1 MNEPKQEANVPESPS
16 ISMARTATASGA
28 GTDAGAETR
37 DALLRAARHAFSRSG
52 FDGSSVRTIT
62 AEAGVNLGAITY
74 HFGSKRDLYEAVLE
88 AELRPLARRVG
99 VAAGSEGSALDR
111 MVGIVEAYF
120 AHLAEHPEL
129 PKLLLQEVAAGKEP
143 PPVVVDTIRTVKAT
157 LAGLQREGERDGSV
171 RPGDPVLTALSLV
184 SQPVYLSLVTP
195 LLRSVSN
202 IDLSEPETSKSV
214 VAHATDF
221 ARRALEPRHEGT

>member
-1 MNEPKQEANVPESPS
+1 MNE
-16 ISMARTATASGA
+16 SMSYTDRQTPAPAKRDKRGQTAGSE
-28 GTDAGAETR
+28 AGADTR
-37 DALLRAARHAFSRSG
+37 EALLRAARHAFSRTG
-52 FDGSSVRTIT
+52 FDGSSVRAIT

-74 HFGSKRDLYEAVLE
+74 HFGSKRHLYEAVLRS
-88 AELRPLARRVG
+88 ELRPLAQRVRL
-99 VAAGSEGSALDR
+99 AAESPGSALDR

-143 PPVVVDTIRTVKAT
+143 PAVVVDTIRTVKAT
-157 LAGLQREGERDGSV
+157 LAALQREGEQDGSV

-184 SQPVYLSLVTP
+184 SQPVYLSLVSP
-195 LLRSVSN
+195 LLRSVAN
-202 IDLSEPETSKSV
+202 IDLSEPKTSETV

-221 ARRALEPRHEGT
+221 ARRALEPRREEP